1 MIEPDSMHGPDSL
14 WVDGAVA
21 AVVMLSTVVAV
32 LRGLV
37 REVLSIVAWACA
49 AVAAIW
55 FGPHAAVLLRPH
67 VSTPFL
73 APALAYAGIFLA
85 VLVPLHF
92 LGARIS
98 YSVHRSPI
106 GTVDRFLGIPFG
118 VARGLLIAGLAYFAI
133 SLVVPLSE
141 QPAWMTGA
149 KVMPMVRGSSDLI
162 SSLLPHF
169 GRSFTDGDDAP
180 TVGAAPGARAL
191 SQASGHRAFDRIFKT
206 SAAGGTRP

>member
-1 MIEPDSMHGPDSL
+1 MHGPDSL

-37 REVLSIVAWACA
+37 REVLSIVAWVCA
-49 AVAAIW
+49 GLAAIW
-55 FGPHAAVLLRPH
+55 FGPHAAIFLRAH

-73 APALAYAGIFLA
+73 APVLAYAGIFFV

-98 YSVHRSPI
+98 YSVHRSPV
-106 GTVDRFLGIPFG
+106 GTIDRFLGIPFG

-133 SLVVPLSE
+133 SLVVPISE
-141 QPAWMTGA
+141 QPSWMTDA
-149 KVMPMVRGSSDLI
+149 NVMPMVRDSSDLI

-169 GRSFTDGDDAP
+169 GRSFTNDDDAP
-180 TVGAAPGARAL
+180 TIGAGRGVRTL
-191 SQASGHRAFDRIFKT
+191 SRPSGRRVFDRLIKT
-206 SAAGGTRP
+206 SAAGGSGS